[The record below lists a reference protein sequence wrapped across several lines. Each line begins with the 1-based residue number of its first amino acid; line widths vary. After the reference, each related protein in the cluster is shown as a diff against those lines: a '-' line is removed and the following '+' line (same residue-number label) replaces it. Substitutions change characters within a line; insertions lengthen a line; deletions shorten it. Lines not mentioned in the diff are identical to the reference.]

1 MATNFVNNQI
11 LELKLK
17 KINMTIYFENLTIA
31 LYVLNT
37 HVKFC
42 MNQILFIIQSI
53 THILCIILKYKN
65 LKFTLFIDDI
75 VINPNHLEILQISR
89 V

>member
-1 MATNFVNNQI
+1 
-11 LELKLK
+11 
-17 KINMTIYFENLTIA
+17 
-31 LYVLNT
+31 
-37 HVKFC
+37 

-75 VINPNHLEILQISR
+75 VINLNHLEILQILR